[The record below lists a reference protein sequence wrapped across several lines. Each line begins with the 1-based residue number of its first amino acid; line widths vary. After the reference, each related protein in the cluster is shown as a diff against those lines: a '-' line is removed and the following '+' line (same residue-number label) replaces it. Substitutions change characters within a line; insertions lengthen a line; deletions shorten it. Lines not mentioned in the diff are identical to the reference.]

1 MGFQYQAP
9 ADRQIYGFHFRVPAP
24 KDMGSE
30 IVVPGG
36 DAVFVRRHPDSEI
49 VDGQLPKRQA
59 LLGRFGISTP
69 WPTPEEEETKYWG
82 VARSKNVVGNKLFGK
97 LWENGQHC
105 IVPVE
110 SFNKTASN
118 GRWPV
123 KMRISAVKD
132 SILGAAGF
140 YSEVQLRNGKTLY
153 RFVMLTID
161 SDGYTTM
168 LRFNRDD
175 GENRMPLLLPKSKY
189 DAWLD
194 VPTERSLDFIEKCP
208 TVDLRAVSI
217 AKARATQRL

>member
-9 ADRQIYGFHFRVPAP
+9 TDREMYSWHYRVPAP

-36 DAVFVRRHPDSEI
+36 NAVFIRRHPEFEI
-49 VDGQLPKRQA
+49 VDGQMPKRQA

-69 WPTPEEEETKYWG
+69 WPTPEEEESKYWG
-82 VARSKNVVGNKLFGK
+82 VARSENVVGNKVFGK
-97 LWENGQHC
+97 LWESGQHC

-123 KMRISAVKD
+123 RMRVSAVKD
-132 SILGAAGF
+132 AMLCAAGL
-140 YSEVQLRNGKTLY
+140 YSKLQLRNGNTLF
-153 RFVMLTID
+153 RVVMLTVD
-161 SDGYTTM
+161 AVGYTTM
-168 LRFNRDD
+168 QKFNRDD
-175 GENRMPLLLPKSKY
+175 VENRMPLLLPKSKY

-194 VPTERSLDFIEKCP
+194 MPTERSMDFIEKCP
-208 TVDLRAVSI
+208 TVDLRMI
-217 AKARATQRL
+217 PITKPKGIQQL